1 MSKQRTRLTGRPFW
15 VLIHRWTGLA
25 MAGLLIVVG
34 LTGSLLAFYPDLERL
49 AHPHWYPDRDPA
61 TWMGAGVLA
70 EKLERAEPRLR
81 VGQLSLQGFDGATSA
96 WVEPRLD
103 PATGRRFD
111 LGYDYVL
118 LDPATGTVL
127 DRIQWGTLRNGWTGF
142 MSFVYAL
149 HYALA
154 LDMPGVWI
162 LGICA
167 LVWTLDCFV
176 GLYVTFPARRPRGTQ
191 ARIQPASD
199 DTGWWMRWKRAW
211 IIKPGN
217 AHRLNFDLHRAG
229 GLWLWVALLI
239 FAWSSV
245 YMNLWDTVYTWTT
258 RAFFEYHPYWTEF
271 RPRPVPMEQ
280 PGLNWPE
287 AQAVGERLM
296 AAQVAQAG
304 LTVRRPV
311 GLRLYRDV
319 GVYQYQV
326 ETTGEIDARPR
337 RYTTQV
343 LFDADTGAL
352 SLALLPRG
360 QYAGNTISNW
370 LYALHMANVFGL
382 PYRIFVCFLG
392 VVVVM
397 LSVTGVYLWAKKRRS
412 KAIARARRPGSLV
425 APAGVPPSKGSAAH
439 IL

>member
-1 MSKQRTRLTGRPFW
+1 MFTRPVW
-15 VLIHRWTGLA
+15 VLIHRWAGLV
-25 MAGLLIVVG
+25 MAGFLIVVG
-34 LTGSLLAFYPDLERL
+34 LTGSLLAFYPELERL
-49 AHPHWYPDRDPA
+49 AHPHWYPDRDPG

-103 PATGRRFD
+103 PATGKPFD
-111 LGYDYVL
+111 LGYNYVV

-127 DRIQWGTLRNGWTGF
+127 DRIHWGTLRNGWTGL

-154 LDMPGVWI
+154 LGMPGVWI
-162 LGICA
+162 LGVCA

-176 GLYVTFPARRPRGTQ
+176 GLYVTFPVRRPRETH
-191 ARIQPASD
+191 AHRQPVSVDAS
-199 DTGWWMRWKRAW
+199 WWARWKRAW

-229 GLWLWVALLI
+229 GLWLWGALLI

-258 RAFFEYHPYWTEF
+258 RALFEYHPYWTEF
-271 RPRPVPMEQ
+271 RPRSVPMEQ
-280 PGLNWPE
+280 PGLNWPD

-296 AAQVAQAG
+296 ATHVAQAG

-311 GLRLYRDV
+311 GLRLYRDF

-326 ETTGEIDARPR
+326 ETTGEIDDRPR

-343 LFDADTGAL
+343 WFDADTGVL
-352 SLALLPRG
+352 RLALLPRG

-370 LYALHMANVFGL
+370 LYALHMANVFGV
-382 PYRIFVCFLG
+382 PYRIFVCVMG

-412 KAIARARRPGSLV
+412 KAIAHSRRAGSLIV
-425 APAGVPPSKGSAAH
+425 QAATGAQPGK
-439 IL
+439 